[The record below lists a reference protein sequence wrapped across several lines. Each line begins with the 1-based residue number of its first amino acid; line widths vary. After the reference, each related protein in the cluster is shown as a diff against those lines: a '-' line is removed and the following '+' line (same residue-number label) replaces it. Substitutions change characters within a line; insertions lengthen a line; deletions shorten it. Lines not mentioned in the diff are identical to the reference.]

1 MKKPLN
7 WSTLS
12 PLCKTFEIFVVSV
25 FLFLRW
31 LLVICRFMR
40 NSIFFGIL
48 IFLLL
53 CVRHTSGQNVN
64 KIDSLKRLLPSL
76 SGIER
81 FEVLNGLGFEY
92 RLSIPDSTIYFCNQA
107 YALGQQLSLTKDLS
121 RPLSFIGLANAYKGN
136 YKASFEYHTRAI
148 EVAREQNDSLQL
160 AFSYNNFGRLFFD
173 QGDLVRAYDNLVNSQ
188 RLFERLKDPVGL
200 AYVYRS
206 LSNLHKSQ
214 DDYPKALEMATR
226 AYHLRK
232 EVGEPR
238 GLLSALMEL
247 GSVYS
252 DMNDPQ
258 KAERY
263 FEQADSIAASMED
276 VISQAEIQIGW
287 AELLLSVKDVEKAHN
302 RVHQAY
308 DIIYKGGNQRLLP
321 RITLLM
327 GRVHYELNEF
337 EAAKT
342 FLQRV
347 IDFTEESNPDLQRD
361 AYLYLSKIYEH
372 QKQADDATRAFNKYL
387 ILKESLQNV
396 ELARQI
402 EKLQFQLEIE
412 KVEREIELLKTN
424 EARND
429 AIIRQQQLENI
440 ILIVI
445 VTFISALFIMQ
456 WRNTVK
462 RTGANVKL
470 AAQNEEIEEQ
480 RKEIARKNEK
490 LEKRNRELSDLN
502 YEKDTLMNIVAHDLK
517 SPLNRI
523 RGLSDLIEMDGE
535 LNANQRKY
543 LGLLKGSTRSG
554 LDLIGDLLD
563 VNALEANRE
572 PEYSFFDL
580 TSFLTERV
588 NAFRPSASAK
598 SITMLFDSSYNGLVY
613 LDQTY
618 LTRIMDNLI
627 SNAVKFSSHR
637 STVQVMVTRKN
648 GYYAIHVKDQG
659 PGFTEADKTQ
669 LFQKFKKL
677 SARPTGGESSNGL
690 GLAIVKILVE
700 RLGGKI
706 ELHTDTAGSTFEVL
720 FPIKDNIQA

>member
-1 MKKPLN
+1 
-7 WSTLS
+7 
-12 PLCKTFEIFVVSV
+12 
-25 FLFLRW
+25 
-31 LLVICRFMR
+31 MR
-40 NSIFFGIL
+40 NSIFFGALIL
-48 IFLLL
+48 GFASVHL
-53 CVRHTSGQNVN
+53 TSGQNVS
-64 KIDSLKRLLPSL
+64 KIDSLKKLLPSI
-76 SGIER
+76 SGFER
-81 FEVLNGLGFEY
+81 FEALNELGFEY

-107 YALGQQLSLTKDLS
+107 FALGQQLNLKKDLS
-121 RPLSFIGLANAYKGN
+121 RPLSFIGLANAYKGK
-136 YKASFEYHTRAI
+136 YKTSFEFHTRAI
-148 EVAREQNDSLQL
+148 EVAQEQNDSLQL

-173 QGDLVRAYDNLVNSQ
+173 QGDLVRAYNNLVSSQ
-188 RLFERLKDPVGL
+188 RLFERLNDPVGL

-214 DDYPKALEMATR
+214 EDYPKALEMATR
-226 AYHLRK
+226 AYQLRK

-247 GSVYS
+247 GSIYS
-252 DMNDPQ
+252 DMNNPQ
-258 KAERY
+258 KAERF
-263 FEQADSIAASMED
+263 FEQADSISTSMED
-276 VISQAEIQIGW
+276 VISQTEIQIGW
-287 AELLLSVKDVEKAHN
+287 AELLLSVKDVEKAHS
-302 RVHQAY
+302 RAHQAY

-327 GRVHYELNEF
+327 GRVHYEFNEF
-337 EAAKT
+337 QAAKT
-342 FLQRV
+342 FLQRA
-347 IDFTEESNPDLQRD
+347 ITITEESNLDVQRD
-361 AYLYLSKIYEH
+361 AYLYLSKIFENE
-372 QKQADDATRAFNKYL
+372 KKTDEATRAFNKYL

-412 KVEREIELLKTN
+412 KVERENELLKTS

-445 VTFISALFIMQ
+445 VAFISVLFLMQ
-456 WRNTVK
+456 WRSVVK
-462 RTGANVKL
+462 RTSANLKL
-470 AAQNEEIEEQ
+470 ASQNEEIEQQ
-480 RKEIARKNEK
+480 RREIAAKNEK
-490 LEKRNRELSDLN
+490 LERRNLELADLN

-523 RGLSDLIEMDGE
+523 KGLSDLIEMDGE

-543 LGLLKGSTRSG
+543 LGLLKDSTRSG

-598 SITMLFDSSYNGLVY
+598 SIAISFNSSYNGLVY

-627 SNAVKFSSHR
+627 SNAVKFSPHQSA
-637 STVQVMVTRKN
+637 VQVIVARKN

-659 PGFTEADKTQ
+659 PGFSQADKTQ

-706 ELHTDTAGSTFEVL
+706 ELHSDTTGSTFEVL